1 MTIIDNSRPMFL
13 SAPNI
18 STTHGFS
25 TRCGGVSRGVFESL
39 NLGTSRGDEPDCVRE
54 NYRRVKKELGIDRM
68 TFNKQVH
75 VDRIRTV
82 GLSDAQEIYGPP
94 SPEADGLI
102 TRDRGLA
109 LIVFTADCIPLLLH
123 DPVAGAIGAIHSG
136 WRSTALDIGPKAV
149 KRMCAEFGSRP
160 EDIQAAIGP
169 AIDKCCFETG
179 EDVRQAMLAVMG
191 AGADLFIAPKGGG
204 KYMTDLKGIV
214 RSRLISAGLKAENIS
229 VSPLCTLCRRD
240 LFWSHRAQ
248 GDARGSMASFIA
260 LKD

>member
-1 MTIIDNSRPMFL
+1 MTVTDNSIPMFL
-13 SAPNI
+13 HAPNI
-18 STTHGFS
+18 AAKHGFS
-25 TRCGGVSRGVFESL
+25 TRAGGVSRGIFESL
-39 NLGTSRGDEPDCVRE
+39 NLGTSRGDDPDSVRE
-54 NYRRVKKELGIDRM
+54 NYRRVKKELGLDKI

-75 VDRIRTV
+75 GDRIRTV

-102 TRDRGLA
+102 TGDRGLA
-109 LIVFTADCIPLLLH
+109 LIVYTADCIPLLLH

-149 KRMCAEFGSRP
+149 ARMVSEFGSKP
-160 EDIQAAIGP
+160 ENIQAAIGP

-179 EDVRQAMLAVMG
+179 EDVRQAMLALMG
-191 AGADLFIAPKGGG
+191 AEADKYTAPKGGG

-214 RSRLISAGLKAENIS
+214 RSRLINAGLRPEHIS
-229 VSPLCTLCRRD
+229 VSSLCTFCRRD

-248 GDARGSMASFIA
+248 GDARGSMASMIV
-260 LKD
+260 L